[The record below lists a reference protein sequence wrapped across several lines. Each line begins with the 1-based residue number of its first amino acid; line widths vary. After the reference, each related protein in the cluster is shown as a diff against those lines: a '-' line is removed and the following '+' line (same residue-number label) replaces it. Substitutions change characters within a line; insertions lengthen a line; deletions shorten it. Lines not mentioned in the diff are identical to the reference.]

1 MSKNRTDRV
10 LIFFDKNE
18 LNKPLK
24 YKKVKMKKITII
36 RMLLLAGLL
45 SVGVSCAD
53 KNTEQK
59 EVIQPVKVFKV
70 NRNTTS
76 SETKIFTGL
85 VKESREVNLAFQ
97 IAGPLVELSVDEGQY
112 VRKGE
117 LIAIL
122 DDRDYQVQLQAANAS
137 YENAKLQ
144 AERYA
149 ALYEKKSTSKS
160 VHDQM
165 QASFKLAKAQ
175 KEAAENALKD
185 TKIYAPFSGYIQSKF
200 VENHEKIASGH
211 PIVSLLDLNNLELTV
226 ALSENDFLQSNRF
239 DSFSCEFENFPEES
253 FSLKLID
260 IERKPNG
267 DNFYKMRLGLN
278 RNDKQIVPGMVA
290 SVTANLNP
298 DDFKGQKVPIE
309 SVFSTNGKSYVWT
322 INESNGVVKK
332 TEVSLGSIDS
342 NGMIDIKVGISNG
355 ELIVSA
361 GVHTLR
367 EGQKV
372 KEIRKKANSNIGGQ
386 L

>member
-1 MSKNRTDRV
+1 
-10 LIFFDKNE
+10 
-18 LNKPLK
+18 
-24 YKKVKMKKITII
+24 MKKITII

-76 SETKIFTGL
+76 NETKIFTGL

-290 SVTANLNP
+290 RILVKMNQVDSQMAKIPV
-298 DDFKGQKVPIE
+298 E
-309 SVFSTNGKSYVWT
+309 SVYNEKGITYVWVFNSQT
-322 INESNGVVKK
+322 SCVERKKVVLK
-332 TEVSLGSIDS
+332 SFDS
-342 NGMIDIKVGISNG
+342 NGMINVDRGIADG
-355 ELIVSA
+355 DFIVSA
-361 GVHTLR
+361 GIHNLR

-372 KEIRKKANSNIGGQ
+372 KILTEKANSNVGGQ